1 MTNNLK
7 RKIRESVALELV
19 EGNLFEQMIAT
30 TTSCLYNDLIDTNG
44 DMTDEQV
51 EYLKKEAR
59 KIMGGAFDRAER
71 SAQRNECSV
80 AGS

>member
-1 MTNNLK
+1 MTNK
-7 RKIRESVALELV
+7 IKKHIRESVALELV

-30 TTSCLYNDLIDTNG
+30 TTSTLNDG

-59 KIMGGAFDRAER
+59 KIMGGAFDRAEK
-71 SAQRNECSV
+71 SAQRNDCSEV
-80 AGS
+80 KS